1 MRAFDL
7 CAAPVA
13 RHPAPQMVARM
24 DAENNKM
31 TRFCLLAWLLLC
43 GPLTSLHA
51 DTPTPVMPE
60 PGISD
65 RFLDTFLRLYEADPG
80 ALVRYANALRAV
92 KPAQLQRAVEGLD
105 TTSFTYLYP
114 MVIGAAELPALNSL
128 PLDTL
133 SLMAVR
139 GGALKPIPF
148 QFDEYD
154 QEGLI
159 WIEGVSRDAP
169 DGEPGKLDGLDEL
182 VFMYR
187 DGGREQYDPARHG
200 SHAGRLLGEIRLTS
214 PRNADR
220 FVYLVSGNP
229 DRSAARYVDID
240 LEAGTLHTTV
250 MTLDFN
256 PKNLANIQQVTAR
269 VGEHA
274 DENVF
279 DTLHL
284 NLSTGILNRNL
295 RVNLDTRK
303 NIRALPLG
311 VKQGPVRASVLLRA
325 RIWYFGLPT
334 LFSHHLHVHLYEQGA
349 VIPLQLAV
357 SSLGA
362 VKYLLSLLR
371 EPEATLTVDLHQVQG
386 ARTTFDSAWHERLT
400 GVVDGEMSLYE
411 QSLNHHRMPGDWL
424 MLDSTRGW
432 SMFFVNR
439 IPVTEGG
446 LFDAF
451 LTGSELSMLY
461 LDDPEAST
469 EYQQF
474 SGATPRL
481 GFRAEGLPQPALALL
496 AAAPRMPRTVKTL
509 GDALLHLEETAQQGA
524 LDDYDRI
531 VSEVLAG
538 LVARG
543 QYTTVAALTDAYLHD
558 ISRLRFTGIP
568 EPVLADMFR
577 AAMQRAMTDPATI
590 DHAALL
596 SAMKTEAEAR
606 GVNLAALRHAT
617 MDLALWFPNSPGPDG
632 PKDFYWQV
640 EHPPRADLAPVPVLS
655 HRE

>member
-1 MRAFDL
+1 
-7 CAAPVA
+7 
-13 RHPAPQMVARM
+13 
-24 DAENNKM
+24 M

-43 GPLTSLHA
+43 GLPALTHA
-51 DTPTPVMPE
+51 DTPAPVMPE
-60 PGISD
+60 PGVSD
-65 RFLDTFLRLYEADPG
+65 RFIDTFLRLYEADPG

-92 KPAQLQRAVEGLD
+92 KPEQLQRAIDGLD

-114 MVIGAAELPALNSL
+114 MVITAAELPALQGRS
-128 PLDTL
+128 LDTL

-154 QEGLI
+154 SEGLI
-159 WIEGVSRDAP
+159 WIDGVSRHPADGTPGRLDA
-169 DGEPGKLDGLDEL
+169 LDEL

-187 DGGREQYDPARHG
+187 DGGRTRYAPDQHG
-200 SHAGRLLGEIRLTS
+200 PHAGTLLREIRLTS
-214 PRNADR
+214 PRNDDR
-220 FVYLVSGNP
+220 FVYLVADNP
-229 DRSAARYVDID
+229 ARSEARYVDID
-240 LEAGTLHTTV
+240 LDAGTLRTTV

-256 PKNLANIQQVTAR
+256 PKNLANIGEVTAR

-274 DENVF
+274 DENLF
-279 DTLHL
+279 DTLYFS
-284 NLSTGILNRNL
+284 LSTGILNRNL

-334 LFSHHLHVHLYEQGA
+334 LFNHHLHVHLYEQGA
-349 VIPLQLAV
+349 VLPVQLAV

-362 VKYLLSLLR
+362 VKYLISLLR
-371 EPEATLTVDLHQVQG
+371 QPEATLTVDLHQITG

-432 SMFFVNR
+432 SLFFVNGVP
-439 IPVTEGG
+439 ITEGG

-451 LTGSELSMLY
+451 LAGSDLSMLY
-461 LDDPEAST
+461 LDDPQAST
-469 EYQQF
+469 DYQQF
-474 SGATPRL
+474 TGATPRL
-481 GFRAEGLPQPALALL
+481 GFRARGLPQPAIDLL
-496 AAAPRMPRTVKTL
+496 AAAPRMPRSVHTL
-509 GDALLHLEETAQQGA
+509 GEALLYLEETARHGA

-531 VSEVLAG
+531 VSNVLSD
-538 LVARG
+538 LVRSGRYAS
-543 QYTTVAALTDAYLHD
+543 VAALTDAYVHD
-558 ISRLRFTGIP
+558 ASRMRFTGID
-568 EPVLADMFR
+568 EATLETIFR
-577 AAMQRAMTDPATI
+577 AAMQRAVTDPATI
-590 DHAALL
+590 RHAALL
-596 SAMKTEAEAR
+596 SAIKAEAEVR
-606 GVNLAALRHAT
+606 GVNLADLRHAT

-632 PKDFYWQV
+632 PKDFFWQV
-640 EHPPRADLAPVPVLS
+640 QHPPAAVITPLTQLS
-655 HRE
+655 HRD

>member
-1 MRAFDL
+1 M
-7 CAAPVA
+7 
-13 RHPAPQMVARM
+13 
-24 DAENNKM
+24 K
-31 TRFCLLAWLLLC
+31 RFCLLAWLLLC
-43 GPLTSLHA
+43 GPLAPLHA
-51 DTPTPVMPE
+51 DTLPPVMPE

-92 KPAQLQRAVEGLD
+92 KPEQLQRAVEGLD

-114 MVIGAAELPALNSL
+114 MVISAAELPALNGQ
-128 PLDTL
+128 PLENL

-139 GGALKPIPF
+139 GGALKPVPF

-154 QEGLI
+154 REGLI
-159 WIEGVSRDAP
+159 WIEGISRNAP

-187 DGGREQYDPARHG
+187 DGGREQYDPDRHG
-200 SHAGRLLGEIRLTS
+200 PHAGTMLHEIRLTS

-220 FVYLVSGNP
+220 FVYLVSDNP
-229 DRSAARYVDID
+229 HRSAARYVEMD
-240 LEAGTLHTTV
+240 LDAGTLHTTV

-279 DTLHL
+279 DTLYL

-334 LFSHHLHVHLYEQGA
+334 LFSHPLHVHLYEQGA
-349 VIPLQLAV
+349 VIPVQLAV

-371 EPEATLTVDLHQVQG
+371 EPEATLTVDLHQLQG
-386 ARTTFDSAWHERLT
+386 ARTTFDSAWHDRLT

-439 IPVTEGG
+439 IPITEGG

-451 LTGSELSMLY
+451 LAGSELSMLY
-461 LDDPEAST
+461 LDDPSAST
-469 EYQQF
+469 DYQQF

-481 GFRAEGLPQPALALL
+481 GFRANGLPAPALALL
-496 AAAPRMPRTVKTL
+496 AAAPRMPRSVNTL
-509 GDALLHLEETAQQGA
+509 GDALLHLEGTAQKGA
-524 LDDYDRI
+524 LDEYDRI
-531 VSEVLAG
+531 VSDVLAG
-538 LVARG
+538 LVASGR
-543 QYTTVAALTDAYLHD
+543 YPTVATLTDAYLHD

-568 EPVLADMFR
+568 EPVLEAVFR

-590 DHAALL
+590 NHAALL
-596 SAMKTEAEAR
+596 SAMKSEAEAR
-606 GVNLAALRHAT
+606 GVNLADLRHAT

-640 EHPPRADLAPVPVLS
+640 EHPPRAAVQPLPILT
-655 HRE
+655 HRQ

>member
-7 CAAPVA
+7 CAAPDV
-13 RHPAPQMVARM
+13 RHPAHRMVARM

-31 TRFCLLAWLLLC
+31 KRFCLLAWLLLC
-43 GPLTSLHA
+43 GPLAPLHA
-51 DTPTPVMPE
+51 DTPAPVMPE

-114 MVIGAAELPALNSL
+114 MVISAAELPALNNL
-128 PLDTL
+128 PLEAL

-139 GGALKPIPF
+139 GGTLKPIPF

-159 WIEGVSRDAP
+159 WIEGVSRNAP

-200 SHAGRLLGEIRLTS
+200 SHSGLLLREIRLTS

-220 FVYLVSGNP
+220 FVYLVRDNP
-229 DRSAARYVDID
+229 DRSTAHYVDID
-240 LEAGTLHTTV
+240 LDAGTLRTTV

-349 VIPLQLAV
+349 VIPVQLAV

-439 IPVTEGG
+439 IPITEGG

-461 LDDPEAST
+461 LDDPGAST
-469 EYQQF
+469 DYQQF

-481 GFRAEGLPQPALALL
+481 GFRANGLPEPALALL
-496 AAAPRMPRTVKTL
+496 AAAPRMPRSVKTL
-509 GDALLHLEETAQQGA
+509 GDALLHLQDTAQQGA

-558 ISRLRFTGIP
+558 MSRLRFTGIP
-568 EPVLADMFR
+568 EPVLADIFR

-640 EHPPRADLAPVPVLS
+640 EHPPRADVAPVPVLS